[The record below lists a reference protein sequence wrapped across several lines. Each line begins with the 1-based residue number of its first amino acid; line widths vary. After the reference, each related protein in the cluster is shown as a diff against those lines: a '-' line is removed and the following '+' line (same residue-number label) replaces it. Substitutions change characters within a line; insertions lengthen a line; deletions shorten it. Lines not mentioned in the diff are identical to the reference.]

1 MNTKQQLILVN
12 MLIPDFAKRLEQYV
26 LESDRL
32 TDREKNVVVL
42 RAIRGKTLEEI
53 AREYQVTRER
63 IRQVEAKAIRKLR
76 YFAPEKALQEFY
88 PEMTSD
94 KKDELANRVG
104 STIIEFLLDE
114 DPNTEQENERIKTA
128 MREERLRSVE
138 LYEIGLSCR
147 TYKTLLRNNIENLL
161 DLSEYSLEE
170 ISHLRGMGRTS
181 INDICQNVK
190 KCPDFSFKEDEK
202 EMTTAGQ
209 DGDQQA
215 QDYLSLAP
223 LA

>member
-1 MNTKQQLILVN
+1 MTTEQQLILVN
-12 MLIPDFAKRLEQYV
+12 LLIPDFAKRLEQCV

-32 TDREKNVVVL
+32 TDREKNIIVL
-42 RAIRGKTLEEI
+42 RSIRGKTLEEI

-63 IRQVEAKAIRKLR
+63 IRQIEVKAIRKLR
-76 YFAPEKALQEFY
+76 YFAPTKTLQEFY

-94 KKDELANRVG
+94 KKDKLANRVG

-114 DPNTEQENERIKTA
+114 DPNTEQENERIKTT
-128 MREERLRSVE
+128 MREEQLRLVK

-147 TYKTLLRNNIENLL
+147 TYTTLRRNNIENLL

-170 ISHLRGMGRTS
+170 ISHLRDIGRKS

-190 KCPDFSFKEDEK
+190 KYPDFSFKGDEK
-202 EMTTAGQ
+202 EMTTVSQDDGQ
-209 DGDQQA
+209 SA
-215 QDYLSLAP
+215 QD
-223 LA
+223 

>member
-1 MNTKQQLILVN
+1 MTTEQQLILVN
-12 MLIPDFAKRLEQYV
+12 LLIPDFAKRLEQCV

-32 TDREKNVVVL
+32 TDREKNIIVL
-42 RAIRGKTLEEI
+42 RSIRGKTLEEI

-63 IRQVEAKAIRKLR
+63 IRQIEVKAIRKLR
-76 YFAPEKALQEFY
+76 YFAPTKTLQEFY
-88 PEMTSD
+88 QEMTSD

-114 DPNTEQENERIKTA
+114 DPNTEQENERIKTT
-128 MREERLRSVE
+128 MREEQLRLVK

-147 TYKTLLRNNIENLL
+147 TYTTLRRNNIENLL

-170 ISHLRGMGRTS
+170 ISHLRDIGRKS

-190 KCPDFSFKEDEK
+190 KYPDFSFKGDEK
-202 EMTTAGQ
+202 EMPPLMRR
-209 DGDQQA
+209 GDEG
-215 QDYLSLAP
+215 DE
-223 LA
+223 

>member
-1 MNTKQQLILVN
+1 MTTEQQLILVN
-12 MLIPDFAKRLEQYV
+12 LLIPDFAKRLELCV

-32 TDREKNVVVL
+32 TDREKNIIVL
-42 RAIRGKTLEEI
+42 RSIRGKTLEEI

-63 IRQVEAKAIRKLR
+63 IRQIEVKAIRKLR
-76 YFAPEKALQEFY
+76 YFAPTKTLQEFY

-94 KKDELANRVG
+94 KKDKLANRVG

-114 DPNTEQENERIKTA
+114 DPNTEQENERIKTT
-128 MREERLRSVE
+128 MREEQLRLVK

-147 TYKTLLRNNIENLL
+147 TYTTLRRNNIENLL

-170 ISHLRGMGRTS
+170 ISHLRNIGRKG

-190 KCPDFSFKEDEK
+190 KYPDFSFKGDEK
-202 EMTTAGQ
+202 EMTTVRDDDGQ
-209 DGDQQA
+209 SA
-215 QDYLSLAP
+215 QD
-223 LA
+223 

>member
-1 MNTKQQLILVN
+1 MNTKQQLVLVN
-12 MLIPDFAKRLEQYV
+12 LLIPDFAERLEQYV

-42 RAIRGKTLEEI
+42 RSIRGKTLEEI

-63 IRQVEAKAIRKLR
+63 IRQLEAKAIRKLR
-76 YFAPEKALQEFY
+76 FFAPRKTLQEFY
-88 PEMTSD
+88 PEMTSE

-114 DPNTEQENERIKTA
+114 GPNTEQENERIKTA

-138 LYEIGLSCR
+138 LYEVGLSCR
-147 TYKTLLRNNIENLL
+147 TYAALQRNNIKNLL
-161 DLSEYSLEE
+161 DLSEYSLKE
-170 ISHLRGMGRTS
+170 ISHFSDIGRKS

-190 KCPDFSFKEDEK
+190 KYSDFSFKGDEK
-202 EMTTAGQ
+202 EMTIAGQ
-209 DGDQQA
+209 DDDQQA
-215 QDYLSLAP
+215 QD
-223 LA
+223 

>member
-1 MNTKQQLILVN
+1 MTTEQQLILVN
-12 MLIPDFAKRLEQYV
+12 LLIPDFAKRLEQCV

-32 TDREKNVVVL
+32 TDREKNIIVL
-42 RAIRGKTLEEI
+42 RSIRGKTLEEI

-63 IRQVEAKAIRKLR
+63 IRQIEVKAIRKLR
-76 YFAPEKALQEFY
+76 YFAPTKTLQEFY

-94 KKDELANRVG
+94 KKDKLANRVG

-114 DPNTEQENERIKTA
+114 DPNTEQENERIKTT
-128 MREERLRSVE
+128 MREEQLRLVK

-147 TYKTLLRNNIENLL
+147 TYTTLRRNNIENLL

-170 ISHLRGMGRTS
+170 ISHLRDIGRKS

-190 KCPDFSFKEDEK
+190 KYPDFSFKGDEK

-209 DGDQQA
+209 DDGQMT
-215 QDYLSLAP
+215 QD
-223 LA
+223 

>member
-1 MNTKQQLILVN
+1 MTTEQQLILVN
-12 MLIPDFAKRLEQYV
+12 LLIPDFAKRLEQCV

-32 TDREKNVVVL
+32 TDREKNIIVL
-42 RAIRGKTLEEI
+42 RSIRGKTLEEI

-63 IRQVEAKAIRKLR
+63 IRQIEVKAIRKLR
-76 YFAPEKALQEFY
+76 YFAPTKTLQEFY

-94 KKDELANRVG
+94 KKDKLANRVG

-114 DPNTEQENERIKTA
+114 DPNTEQENERIKTT
-128 MREERLRSVE
+128 MREEQLRLVK

-147 TYKTLLRNNIENLL
+147 TYTTLRRNNIENLL

-170 ISHLRGMGRTS
+170 ISHLRDIGRKS

-190 KCPDFSFKEDEK
+190 KYPDFSFKGDEK
-202 EMTTAGQ
+202 EMTAVSQDDGQ
-209 DGDQQA
+209 SA
-215 QDYLSLAP
+215 QD
-223 LA
+223 